1 MAVYCPYGD
10 NKGGFMACFELAV
23 TYAPF
28 GVAGLVAVYFNKRI
42 IVIGGFDGTFY
53 HGFVVQSQNGM
64 DWNIVAQN
72 ASGILPARAYHA
84 AAILDNRIF
93 ISGGTN
99 GTAMSDVWMS
109 NDGERFTRIAANAF
123 PARYQHA
130 MFAHDNR
137 LWVVGGYTGAANLT
151 DCWCSYDG
159 VSWKRVLNGY
169 SILAR
174 RNMGYC
180 TYNNRMWMVGG
191 INAAGTVV
199 NECYSSL
206 NGYEWVLGQNP
217 ADFPA
222 LCGCSL
228 TAFNNK
234 MVLIG
239 GSADAQRGAGTHQL
253 WYSYHGQEWILG
265 CPNIGFNVMEHA
277 AVSVTEQQ
285 RLYVGG
291 GYDGAAYSGNV
302 WRTVGEE
309 FLNRAW

>member
-1 MAVYCPYGD
+1 
-10 NKGGFMACFELAV
+10 MACFELAV

-28 GVAGLVAVYFNKRI
+28 GVAGLVGVYFNNRI
-42 IVIGGFDGTFY
+42 IIIGGFDGTFY
-53 HGFVVQSQNGM
+53 HGFIVQSQNGR
-64 DWNIVAQN
+64 DWNVVAQN

-99 GTAMSDVWMS
+99 GTAMGDVWMS
-109 NDGERFTRIAANAF
+109 NDGERFTQIAVNAF

-130 MFAHDNR
+130 MFAFDNR
-137 LWVVGGYTGAANLT
+137 LWVVGGHTGAANLS
-151 DCWCSYDG
+151 DCWCSYNG
-159 VSWKRVLNGY
+159 IMWTRVVNGY
-169 SILAR
+169 SIISR

-180 TYNNRMWMVGG
+180 VYDNRMWIAGG
-191 INAAGTVV
+191 INAAGTV
-199 NECYSSL
+199 L
-206 NGYEWVLGQNP
+206 NSVYHSTDGKLWTLGQTP

-222 LCGCSL
+222 VCGCSL
-228 TAFNNK
+228 TSFNNK

-239 GSADAQRGAGTHQL
+239 GATDAQRGTVSNQL
-253 WYSYHGQEWILG
+253 WYSFHGQDWILG
-265 CPNIGFNVMEHA
+265 CPNTGLNVMEHA
-277 AVSVTEQQ
+277 AVAVTEQQ

-309 FLNRAW
+309 FLTKAW